1 MNRITERRWEID
13 TCTKEPARDK
23 AETHEVQDG
32 AQDGGAYI
40 DCVYLIITLGIEKVI
55 LTILL

>member
-40 DCVYLIITLGIEKVI
+40 D
-55 LTILL
+55 LLAQR